1 MRRDGTKDGERR
13 APGLLLAGA
22 TALVSGVSVFVNGYG
37 VRALP
42 DAALYTT
49 AKNVVAAVLLA
60 LAVVAFPSLRRRAP
74 DSSDGGGGGR
84 AADRPPGGG
93 RATSGGLAR
102 ALGLAYV
109 AAVGG
114 GVAFV
119 LFFTGLARS
128 AAEPAAFV
136 HDTLVIWVG
145 VVAWGALRERLSTWN
160 LVAIAALVAGQVLAA
175 GGVGGLAGAG
185 GLGLVLAATL
195 LWAVEV
201 VVAKRLLATVTPG
214 AIALVRMGGGSA
226 LLVCYL
232 ALDNKLAALSSL
244 DARQL
249 SWVLATG
256 ALLAV
261 YVATWFAALARARAV
276 DVTSVLAASVVV
288 TAALQA
294 LAGRSGLPSEPAG
307 LALVVLGA
315 ATVWW
320 RWPRR
325 VLA

>member
-1 MRRDGTKDGERR
+1 MRRDVTKDGDRR

-49 AKNVVAAVLLA
+49 AKNAVAAVILA

-74 DSSDGGGGGR
+74 GTSDGGGGC
-84 AADRPPGGG
+84 AADRLPWGG

-119 LFFTGLARS
+119 LFFIGLARS

-145 VVAWGALRERLSTWN
+145 VVAWGTLRERLSTWN
-160 LVAIAALVAGQVLAA
+160 LVAIAALVAGQVLVA

-201 VVAKRLLATVTPG
+201 VVAKRLLATVAPG

-232 ALDNKLAALSSL
+232 ALDNKLAALSSI

-261 YVATWFAALARARAV
+261 YVATWLAALARARAV

-307 LALVVLGA
+307 LALVLLGA